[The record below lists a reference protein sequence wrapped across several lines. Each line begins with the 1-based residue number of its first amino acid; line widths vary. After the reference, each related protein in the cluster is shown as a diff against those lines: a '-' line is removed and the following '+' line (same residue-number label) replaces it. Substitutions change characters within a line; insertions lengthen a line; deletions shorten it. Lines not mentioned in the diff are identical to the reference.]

1 MSRDE
6 QRVIS
11 HRLTRILRYEL
22 VERGLAADSEGFVSF
37 QDVCRHCDRH
47 SPSVVYQAA
56 LNSKGRNGQ
65 RFEVRG
71 DNTHGWFIRPRHQ
84 VGHRQRSALQE
95 PPVHQGIAR
104 LELEGAHQSSRKS
117 ARSSWEHTAS
127 SRQHDEG
134 RCNVVEGVDDEE
146 FAELLQFLKA
156 AFTWLSGQVEVPDTQ
171 SLQHFVGNWKA
182 IENRPAVVSDDPHRQ
197 NCLRFVEWQIEALHG
212 HSGMGDPDDPWYNWH
227 LPDFLGKWEIE
238 DYHETWQMSWQQV
251 EALFWRGQHSE

>member
-37 QDVCRHCDRH
+37 HDVCRQCDRH

-95 PPVHQGIAR
+95 PPVHQGISR

-134 RCNVVEGVDDEE
+134 RRNVVEGVDDEDP
-146 FAELLQFLKA
+146 AELLSACYVFVASLLQ
-156 AFTWLSGQVEVPDTQ
+156 STQ
-171 SLQHFVGNWKA
+171 SA
-182 IENRPAVVSDDPHRQ
+182 ATE
-197 NCLRFVEWQIEALHG
+197 LHE
-212 HSGMGDPDDPWYNWH
+212 S
-227 LPDFLGKWEIE
+227 
-238 DYHETWQMSWQQV
+238 
-251 EALFWRGQHSE
+251 